1 MAWARPRM
9 RALQLHLEVKARW
22 LVVEAAAVVVI
33 VNGHR
38 AVLVRQLQHPAAVE
52 RDGWH
57 SPHASG
63 SAQVAA
69 GRGDPGDG
77 DSRHYLVASGCHRHH
92 CRRAGCGQNKWF
104 QLHMACR
111 SWRLHMGSTHWPSYP
126 GTYIVGRGSFARR
139 TPARQ
144 AAASAG
150 MPVGCARA
158 AVSVHHGWPRSWSA
172 SCMSSMYAALS
183 CHGAARAALSGNY
196 DSGRWLQAAIAIA
209 RLCQRCAHGK
219 CLCRIRNVCD
229 WNCCMHSTLY

>member
-77 DSRHYLVASGCHRHH
+77 DSRHLVASGCHRHH

-111 SWRLHMGSTHWPSYP
+111 SWRLHMGSTHCSWPSYL
-126 GTYIVGRGSFARR
+126 YRRSFARR

-150 MPVGCARA
+150 MPVGCAIA

-172 SCMSSMYAALS
+172 SCMSSTCGGVMPWCSAHAY
-183 CHGAARAALSGNY
+183 GAAVHSGNCNCNCNCNCICNCMA
-196 DSGRWLQAAIAIA
+196 SVF
-209 RLCQRCAHGK
+209 
-219 CLCRIRNVCD
+219 CRRSIRKVCD
-229 WNCCMHSTLY
+229 LNRCMHSALH